1 MMNVAELKKGYEAF
15 QAREARD
22 SMYKTATF
30 LVNTFWGQPKEMAD
44 GLGVLLLTWNNAF
57 YRYGFFD
64 FDVLE
69 KCIGENQQIL
79 ENYRHRNILD
89 YTSADDESINDLY
102 SKFLNALQIADGKS
116 AGRKS
121 PVAVAKA
128 LHLLAPGFFALW
140 DDKIA
145 RAYNCHY
152 DYIPFMQE
160 MKSLAQIL
168 APEINIDSTG
178 KTLLKLIDEYN
189 YAKFTKQ
196 WV

>member
-1 MMNVAELKKGYEAF
+1 MNAAEVKNGYEAF
-15 QAREARD
+15 QAHEARD

-30 LVNTFWGQPKEMAD
+30 LVNTFWGQPQKMAD

-69 KCIGENQQIL
+69 GCIRDKQETL
-79 ENYRHRNILD
+79 ENYRNRNILD
-89 YTSADDESINDLY
+89 YKSSDNKSINELY
-102 SKFLNALQIADGKS
+102 SDFLNALQIASGK
-116 AGRKS
+116 AVGRKS
-121 PVAVAKA
+121 HVAVAKA
-128 LHLLAPGFFALW
+128 LHLLAPGFFPLW

-145 RAYNCHY
+145 KAYNCHY

-160 MKSLAQIL
+160 MKKLAQIL
-168 APEINIDSTG
+168 DPEVDAESTG

>member
-1 MMNVAELKKGYEAF
+1 MNVSELKQGYTAF
-15 QAREARD
+15 QSREVRD

-30 LVNTFWGQPKEMAD
+30 LVETFWGRPKEMAD

-69 KCIGENQQIL
+69 KCISDNHHIL
-79 ENYRHRNILD
+79 ETFRYRNILD
-89 YTSADDESINDLY
+89 YTPKDDEAINDLY
-102 SKFLNALQIADGKS
+102 AKFLNALQIADGKS

-128 LHLLAPGFFALW
+128 LHLLAPGFFPLW

-145 RAYNCHY
+145 KAYACHY
-152 DYIPFMQE
+152 YYIPFMQE
-160 MKSLAQIL
+160 MQRLAQIL
-168 APEINIDSTG
+168 APEVDTESTG